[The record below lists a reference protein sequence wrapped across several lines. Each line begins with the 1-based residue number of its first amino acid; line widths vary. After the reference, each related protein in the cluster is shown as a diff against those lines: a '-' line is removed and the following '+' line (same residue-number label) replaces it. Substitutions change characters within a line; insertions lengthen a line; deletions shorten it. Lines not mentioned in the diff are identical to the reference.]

1 MLGKSALLL
10 LISFVPAVAQMPL
23 TRETERTLPRL
34 FESAS
39 KGDALHCHVET
50 FKPFLDFAFRYE
62 VGYLLQCP
70 LAQFDGKPTALGTI
84 VRVQPE
90 GAGPTS
96 LGQSFVI
103 PEIPAP
109 EKKHIDLRRLHQ
121 EIEFS
126 GVFAIGEGAY
136 QVDLVVFDEHD
147 RSYRKSWRAKASP
160 HGSESE
166 APLAIAPGTVAAISL
181 PPWQGTSD
189 DGAGLHVTVLLDA
202 APMNPYSSKLR
213 AWDRAFLLGALSSVL
228 RQLPLASVR
237 VSAFNLDQQ
246 QELFREE
253 DFDHTALGRLAGAL
267 SKLELGT
274 VSARVLGQQNGWADL
289 LTRLVRTE
297 AVREQPSDAV
307 IFIGPTS
314 RIGQK
319 LPEFLDVK
327 GGADLP
333 FFYFE
338 YYPQLGRDFPD
349 SIEHITDG
357 RGGTTFKL
365 HSPGDL
371 ARAIRKMQ
379 KQLREQGA
387 FARVTQ

>member
-1 MLGKSALLL
+1 MLGKLALLL
-10 LISFVPAVAQMPL
+10 LVSFAPALAQMPL
-23 TRETERTLPRL
+23 TRENERTFSRL
-34 FESAS
+34 FESGP
-39 KGDALHCHVET
+39 KGDALHCHLET

-70 LAQFDGKPTALGTI
+70 LGQFDGKPTALGTI

-90 GAGPTS
+90 GAGPTN

-103 PEIPAP
+103 PEIPAA
-109 EKKHIDLRRLHQ
+109 EKKRVDLRRFRQ
-121 EIEFS
+121 DIEFS
-126 GVFAIGEGAY
+126 GVFAIGEGEY
-136 QVDLVVFDEHD
+136 QVDLVVFDERD
-147 RSYRKSWRAKASP
+147 RIFRKNWRAKASP
-160 HGSESE
+160 HGNESE
-166 APLAIAPGTVAAISL
+166 APPAIAPGTVAAISL

-189 DGAGLHVTVLLDA
+189 VGAGLHVTVLLDA

-246 QELFREE
+246 RELFREE
-253 DFDHTALGRLAGAL
+253 DFDRSGLRRLAGAL
-267 SKLELGT
+267 SNLELGT
-274 VSARVLGQQNGWADL
+274 VSAKVLGRQDGWADL

-297 AVREQPSDAV
+297 ALQRQPSDAV

-319 LPEFLDVK
+319 VPEFLDVK

-349 SIEHITDG
+349 SIEHITDR

-379 KQLREQGA
+379 MQLKGQGA
-387 FARVTQ
+387 FARIVH